1 MSVIRTSTLRM
12 SKEDWTAAQRE
23 SIGGSDAAAVLGLN
37 PWKGPFALWAEK
49 TGAVEPEDISTKEA
63 VRLGTYLEE
72 YVAQRFAEETGKRVR
87 RENAILRN
95 TAYPWAHANVD
106 RMIIGEKAGLECK
119 TTSELNMK
127 RFRGGE
133 YPVTYYCQCMH
144 YMAVTGF
151 PKWYLAVLVGNREFF
166 WYEIPRD
173 EAEISALMGAEEQF
187 WTAVEARE
195 APAMD
200 GSSSEAEAINDMYQD
215 EGGEADLSPC
225 AGDIQ
230 EYLVLKAQIKKL
242 QALMDA
248 SADRIKAVMGAN
260 RIGSLGGA
268 TVSWAAYNSS
278 RLDKAALQAAHP
290 EINLN
295 AYKKV
300 TTARRFEV
308 KGDLPWQT

>member
-144 YMAVTGF
+144 YMAVTRF

-173 EAEISALMGAEEQF
+173 EGEISALMSAEKQF
-187 WTAVEARE
+187 WAAVEE
-195 APAMD
+195 KKAPAMD
-200 GSSSEAEAINDMYQD
+200 GSSSEAEALNDMYQD

-230 EYLVLKAQIKKL
+230 EYLALKAQIKKL

-268 TVSWAAYNSS
+268 TVSWAAYSSS
-278 RLDKAALQAAHP
+278 RLDKAALQAEHP
-290 EINLN
+290 EIDLN

>member
-1 MSVIRTSTLRM
+1 MSVIRIPTLRM
-12 SKEDWTAAQRE
+12 SQDEWVAARRE

-37 PWKGPFALWAEK
+37 PWQGPFALWAEK
-49 TGAVEPEDISTKEA
+49 TGAVEPKDISAKEE

-144 YMAVTGF
+144 YMAVTGL

-173 EAEISALMGAEEQF
+173 EGEISALMSAEKQF
-187 WTAVEARE
+187 WGAVEAKA

-200 GSSSEAEAINDMYQD
+200 GSLSEVEAINSMYQD
-215 EGGEADLSPC
+215 EGGEVDLSPC
-225 AGDIQ
+225 AGDIR
-230 EYLVLKAQIKKL
+230 EYLALKAQIKKL

-248 SADRIKAVMGAN
+248 SANRIKAAMGSN
-260 RIGSLGGA
+260 RTGILGDV
-268 TVSWAAYNSS
+268 TVSWASYNSS
-278 RLDKAALQAAHP
+278 RLDKAALQSAHP
-290 EINLN
+290 EIDLN
-295 AYKKV
+295 AYKKI

-308 KGDLPWQT
+308 KGDLSWQT

>member
-12 SKEDWTAAQRE
+12 SKEDWTAARRE

-95 TAYPWAHANVD
+95 TAYPWARANVD

>member
-12 SKEDWTAAQRE
+12 SKEDWTAARRE

-37 PWKGPFALWAEK
+37 PWKGPFALWAAK

-144 YMAVTGF
+144 YMAVTRF
-151 PKWYLAVLVGNREFF
+151 PKW
-166 WYEIPRD
+166 
-173 EAEISALMGAEEQF
+173 
-187 WTAVEARE
+187 
-195 APAMD
+195 
-200 GSSSEAEAINDMYQD
+200 
-215 EGGEADLSPC
+215 
-225 AGDIQ
+225 
-230 EYLVLKAQIKKL
+230 
-242 QALMDA
+242 
-248 SADRIKAVMGAN
+248 
-260 RIGSLGGA
+260 
-268 TVSWAAYNSS
+268 
-278 RLDKAALQAAHP
+278 
-290 EINLN
+290 
-295 AYKKV
+295 
-300 TTARRFEV
+300 
-308 KGDLPWQT
+308 